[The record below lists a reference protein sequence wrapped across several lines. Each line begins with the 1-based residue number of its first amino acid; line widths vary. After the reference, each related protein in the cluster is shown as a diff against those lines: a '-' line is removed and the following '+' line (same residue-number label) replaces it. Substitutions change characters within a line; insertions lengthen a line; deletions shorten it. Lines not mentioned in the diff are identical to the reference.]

1 MSMSMLMLCALS
13 ASAEDSTFAG
23 AANGPAADAPETHVT
38 GELGGA
44 FSTGNAYY
52 YTVNGLLAASHQVK
66 RDKVSFLG
74 GVNIGGARAGIDADG
89 DGVFERIEDD
99 Y

>member
-1 MSMSMLMLCALS
+1 MILFLSSVIS

-23 AANGPAADAPETHVT
+23 ATTGDVKDAPETHVT

-52 YTVNGLLAASHQVK
+52 YTVNGLLTATHQVK
-66 RDKVSFLG
+66 ADKFSFGG

-89 DGVFERIEDD
+89 DEVFEAIEDD
-99 Y
+99 YT